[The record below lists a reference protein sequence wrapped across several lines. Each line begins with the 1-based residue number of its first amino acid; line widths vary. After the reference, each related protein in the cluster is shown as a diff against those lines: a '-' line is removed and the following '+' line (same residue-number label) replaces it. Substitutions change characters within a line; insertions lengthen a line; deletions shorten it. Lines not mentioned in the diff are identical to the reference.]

1 MGMDRTL
8 FSTPEGVDRESY
20 IIATYLVEHDS
31 TVDILRTAAALA
43 VEQTTGTWTPV
54 PGETPE
60 LGKKHVGWVVA
71 VHEIPAYEF
80 EVPRNVETRQFIVEI
95 AFPWINFGSQIPM
108 LLSTVFGN
116 ISMTGKIKLLDLYLP
131 EGFVKGFQGP
141 RFGIQGMRQSLN
153 VPHRPLVLNMIKPCT
168 GYTPEQGEDMFFQA
182 ALGGIDII
190 KDDELIADPP
200 FCPMIDRVKL
210 YMKKEQ
216 EVYARTGER
225 TLYTVNVTDRPDRI
239 KENAKRAV
247 DEGVNG
253 LMVNYLTA
261 GISTLQTLADD
272 PDIGV
277 PILAHLD
284 FAGVFYESPFSGLSS
299 HLVLGKLAR
308 LAGADMV
315 VYPSYYGKFPFL
327 KERYIRIAHHL
338 TEPFY
343 HIKPTFPIPGGGVHP
358 GMVPFL
364 LEELGNDSIIAA
376 GGAVHG
382 HPGGAMAGA
391 KALRQAVEATMCGM
405 TLKEAAKKYRELKSA
420 LDLWGI
426 HDQSRDRLLFDLK

>member
-1 MGMDRTL
+1 
-8 FSTPEGVDRESY
+8 
-20 IIATYLVEHDS
+20 
-31 TVDILRTAAALA
+31 
-43 VEQTTGTWTPV
+43 
-54 PGETPE
+54 
-60 LGKKHVGWVVA
+60 
-71 VHEIPAYEF
+71 
-80 EVPRNVETRQFIVEI
+80 
-95 AFPWINFGSQIPM
+95 
-108 LLSTVFGN
+108 
-116 ISMTGKIKLLDLYLP
+116 
-131 EGFVKGFQGP
+131 
-141 RFGIQGMRQSLN
+141 
-153 VPHRPLVLNMIKPCT
+153 
-168 GYTPEQGEDMFFQA
+168 
-182 ALGGIDII
+182 
-190 KDDELIADPP
+190 
-200 FCPMIDRVKL
+200 MIDRVKL
-210 YMKKEQ
+210 YMKKEK

-225 TLYTVNVTDRPDRI
+225 TIYTANVTDRPDRI

-364 LEELGNDSIIAA
+364 LGELGNDSIIAA

-391 KALRQAVEATMCGM
+391 KALRQAVEAVMSGM
-405 TLKEAAKKYRELKSA
+405 TLEEAAKKYRELKSA

-426 HDQSRDRLLFDLK
+426 YDQSRDRVLFDLK

>member
-60 LGKKHVGWVVA
+60 LRKKHVGRVVA

-80 EVPRNVETRQFIVEI
+80 EVPKNVETRQFIVEI

-131 EGFVKGFQGP
+131 EAFVKGFQGP
-141 RFGIQGMRQSLN
+141 RFGIQGMRKVLN

-168 GYTPEQGEDMFFQA
+168 GYTPQQGEEMFFQA
-182 ALGGIDII
+182 ALGGIDIV
-190 KDDELIADPP
+190 KDDELLADPP

-210 YMKKEQ
+210 YMKKEK

-225 TLYTVNVTDRPDRI
+225 TIYTANVTDRPDRI

-364 LEELGNDSIIAA
+364 LGELGNDSIIAA

-391 KALRQAVEATMCGM
+391 KALRQAVEAVMSGM
-405 TLKEAAKKYRELKSA
+405 TLEDAAKKYRELKSA

-426 HDQSRDRLLFDLK
+426 YDQSRDRVLFDLK

>member
-1 MGMDRTL
+1 MGMDRML

-60 LGKKHVGWVVA
+60 LRKKHVGRVVA

-80 EVPRNVETRQFIVEI
+80 EVPRNVETRQFIIEI

-168 GYTPEQGEDMFFQA
+168 GYTPEQGEEMFFQA

-343 HIKPTFPIPGGGVHP
+343 HIKPTFPIPGGGIHP

-391 KALRQAVEATMCGM
+391 KALRQAVEAAMCGM

-426 HDQSRDRLLFDLK
+426 HDKSRDRLLFDLK

>member
-1 MGMDRTL
+1 MGMDRML

-60 LGKKHVGWVVA
+60 LRKKHVGRVVA

-80 EVPRNVETRQFIVEI
+80 EVPRNVETRQFIIEI

-168 GYTPEQGEDMFFQA
+168 GYTPEQGEEMFFQA

-391 KALRQAVEATMCGM
+391 KALRQAVEAAMCGM

-426 HDQSRDRLLFDLK
+426 HDKSRDRLLFDLK

>member
-1 MGMDRTL
+1 MGMDRML

-60 LGKKHVGWVVA
+60 RRKKHVGRVVA

-80 EVPRNVETRQFIVEI
+80 EVPRNVETRQFIIEI

-168 GYTPEQGEDMFFQA
+168 GYTPEQGEEMFFQA

-391 KALRQAVEATMCGM
+391 KALRQAVEAAMCGM

-426 HDQSRDRLLFDLK
+426 HDKSRDRLLFDLK